1 MSGDGELYD
10 SVKSIVAKLYVL
22 RHSCAGI
29 IHNEKNDKN
38 LSWFKGVESTLKES
52 LDELQKVLLALA
64 EVPSIGEKEKEDWA
78 NVERLIK
85 KLDNSTVTESLHS

>member
-29 IHNEKNDKN
+29 SHNEKNDKN
-38 LSWFKGVESTLKES
+38 LSWFKGAESTLKES
-52 LDELQKVLLALA
+52 VDELQKVLLALA

-78 NVERLIK
+78 NVERLIR